1 MKFFLSIIILLL
13 CFNNFAQNG
22 ASTPGVADNN
32 PISIPYHKSNHT
44 TVSKGNNV
52 QNPGGIV
59 DVYTSGN
66 DYFYYYCP
74 TTSGDITIS
83 LAYLSTS
90 TGVSPHI
97 SVWKVDPSTA
107 VAGDLIVSTNA
118 PGYNATTINSSLEC
132 IASLVA
138 GTCYYIMIDNWPG
151 PNGFAYDIS
160 IYDSPIN
167 ADCSNI
173 GFESG
178 TSGWT
183 ATTGIV
189 TKGKNSDPHLFYEPT
204 SYLVDANQHKLVT
217 AANGNDP
224 VIGAAIP
231 QLCPW
236 GGSQSLRLGDG
247 STAGAKGATIE
258 QRFSVSSTNAMFN
271 YYYAVVLEDPSGHT
285 LQEKPM
291 FKIDVL
297 DCDGNPL
304 TCGEYLVVSSAT
316 GFVAFNNYY
325 GSGYYKTWTPVF
337 LDLTSYIGSCV
348 TVRFKTA
355 DCTQTGHFGYAYI
368 DASCA
373 PLEVEGPDTVCI
385 GVNNTLSAPDGAA
398 AYSWTVQGNATV
410 IGTTKDLVI
419 SPIVNTTY
427 ECVITSV
434 TGCQS
439 TLIQPVIVVTGPTVN
454 DITDQIVCGS
464 YTLPTI
470 TGINLTGNENF
481 HDNSQA
487 NGGVIISGPIT
498 STQTVWIADSIGS
511 CLSEESVLI
520 TVNTTPIITNPGNQ
534 VVCDSYTLPTITGTN
549 LTGNEA
555 YYNDSQANGGTI
567 ITGTLTTSQTVWIYD
582 ADGSCSDEESFLVT
596 INTTPTITN
605 PGSQLECDS
614 YTLPVISGINLSGSE
629 AYYND
634 SQTNGGAIITGPITA
649 TQTVWIYDADGSCSD
664 EESFLVT
671 IDLTPSINNP
681 GNQTEC
687 DSYTLP
693 VISGTNLSGTEAY
706 YNNSQ
711 ANGGTIITGP
721 ITSTQT
727 IWIYD
732 VNGSCSDEVSFN
744 VTINISPVITNNPGA
759 LSVCAPYNLPTIT
772 GTNLSGSEN
781 YFDDSQINGG
791 NILTGPLTTSQTVW
805 IYDINNGCLDE
816 QSYSVTVSSTPPT
829 INNPGA
835 IDACTSYTLP
845 TITGT
850 NLTGNQ
856 LYYDDSQANGG
867 NVING
872 NITSTQTVW
881 IFDQQGTCS
890 DEESFLIT
898 ISPLPTASI
907 SGTIEV
913 CEGSTNPDITFTG
926 ANGTA
931 PYTFTYNIN
940 GGANTTVISAGN
952 TALVNVD
959 ASSTGSFTYNLVSVS
974 DASTAS
980 CSQNQSGSATVTVNP
995 LPTATISGST
1005 DVCVGAPNPS
1015 ITFTGANGTSPY
1027 TFTYNING
1035 GTNATVI
1042 ISTGNTAIV
1051 NVDASNTGVF
1061 TYNLISV
1068 SDASST
1074 TCSQSQTGSA
1084 SVTVNPLPTASIS
1097 GTTEI
1102 CVGSTNPDITFTG
1115 ANGTAPYTFIYN
1127 INGGANNTITS
1138 TGNSA
1143 LVNVDASIAGIF
1155 TYNLVSVSD
1164 ASSTACSQTQTGSA
1178 IITINP
1184 SPTASISGTA
1194 FTCVGSSNPNITLTG
1209 ANGTSPYTFTYNI
1222 NGGANT
1228 TITSTG
1234 NSALIN
1240 VDASIIGVFTY
1251 NLVSVSD
1258 ASITACSQTQTGSA
1272 TVTVNPLPTAT
1283 ISGTIQIC
1291 EGSSN
1296 PDVIFTGANGT
1307 APYTFTYNINGG
1319 PSTTVISSSNSAL
1332 VNVDASSAGTFT
1344 YNLISVSDASSTSC
1358 SQTQTG
1364 SATVTVNPLPTATI
1378 SGTIEVCEGS
1388 SNPDITFTGTNGT
1401 APYTFTYNINGGANT
1416 TVMSTGNSALVNVDA
1431 SSAGSFTYNLLS
1443 VSDASSTNCSQNQT
1457 GSATVTVNPL
1467 PTATISGTTAICVG
1481 SPSPI
1486 VTFTGASGTAPYT
1499 FTYNINGGANTT
1511 IISSGNTATIS
1522 ASSSTDGVFSY
1533 NLVSVSDASSTACSQ
1548 AQAGSAIVTVNP
1560 LPTATISGTTAICV
1574 GGTNPIVTFTGANG
1588 TAPYTFTYNINGG
1601 ANTTVISTGNTAT
1614 ISASSSTDGVF
1625 SYNLVSVSDASS
1637 TACSQ
1642 AQTGSAIVTVNP
1654 LPTATI
1660 SGTTAICVDAFI
1672 PNITFTGA
1680 NGTAPYTF
1688 TYNINGGANTTVI
1701 STGNTATVSVSSASA
1716 GAFTYNLI
1724 SISDASST
1732 ACSQNQNSSATV
1744 TVNPNPIVNFTADKL
1759 EGCVPITV
1767 NFTNTTDLISDNV
1780 TWDFGDGSIETSSTN
1795 VNGISHSF
1803 NQVGC
1808 FDITL
1813 TSTSNNCTSSF
1824 SQNQMICTFQNAVA
1838 DFEVDYNKKSLIDPK
1853 FNFTNTS
1860 SYANIYSWDFD
1871 DGYNSTD
1878 FNVEHIYE
1886 NVVTNYI
1893 VSLIANNDNN
1903 CPDTTFKAIAVLD
1916 ELIYYVPNTF
1926 TPNGDDFNNTF
1937 KAVFYSGYQED
1948 DFQMLIF
1955 NRWGQLIF
1963 ESHDSSKG
1971 WNGRYGVDGEL
1982 CSDGMYI
1989 WKIHFKETNIDK
2001 EHIITGHVLLTK

>member
-44 TVSKGNNV
+44 TVSNGNNV
-52 QNPGGIV
+52 QDPGGIV

-107 VAGDLIVSTNA
+107 VAGDLIVSTNS

-316 GFVAFNNYY
+316 GFVAFNNGY
-325 GSGYYKTWTPVF
+325 GTGYYKTWTPVF

-368 DASCA
+368 DATCA
-373 PLEVEGPDTVCI
+373 PLEVEGPDTVCL
-385 GVNNTLSAPDGAA
+385 GASNTLSAPDGAA
-398 AYSWTVQGNATV
+398 SYSWTVQGNATV
-410 IGTTKDLVI
+410 IGTSQDLII
-419 SPIVNTTY
+419 SPTVNTTY

-439 TLIQPVIVVTGPTVN
+439 TLIQPVIVVTGPTVD

-470 TGINLTGNENF
+470 TGTNLTGNENF
-481 HDNSQA
+481 HNNSQV

-534 VVCDSYTLPTITGTN
+534 VVCDSYTLPTITGAN

-605 PGSQLECDS
+605 PGNQLECDS

-634 SQTNGGAIITGPITA
+634 SQTNGGAIITGPITT

-664 EESFLVT
+664 EERFLVT

-693 VISGTNLSGTEAY
+693 VISGTNLSGAEAY

-732 VNGSCSDEVSFN
+732 VNGSCSDEISFN
-744 VTINISPVITNNPGA
+744 VNINISPVITNNPGA

-805 IYDINNGCLDE
+805 IYDINNGCFDE

-835 IDACTSYTLP
+835 IEACTSYTLP

-980 CSQNQSGSATVTVNP
+980 CSQNQSGSATVTINP
-995 LPTATISGST
+995 LPTATISGTT
-1005 DVCVGAPNPS
+1005 DVCVGTLNSS

-1027 TFTYNING
+1027 SFTYNING
-1035 GTNATVI
+1035 GTNATVV
-1042 ISTGNTAIV
+1042 STGNTAIV

-1074 TCSQSQTGSA
+1074 TCTQSQTS
-1084 SVTVNPLPTASIS
+1084 
-1097 GTTEI
+1097 
-1102 CVGSTNPDITFTG
+1102 
-1115 ANGTAPYTFIYN
+1115 
-1127 INGGANNTITS
+1127 
-1138 TGNSA
+1138 
-1143 LVNVDASIAGIF
+1143 
-1155 TYNLVSVSD
+1155 
-1164 ASSTACSQTQTGSA
+1164 
-1178 IITINP
+1178 
-1184 SPTASISGTA
+1184 
-1194 FTCVGSSNPNITLTG
+1194 
-1209 ANGTSPYTFTYNI
+1209 
-1222 NGGANT
+1222 
-1228 TITSTG
+1228 
-1234 NSALIN
+1234 
-1240 VDASIIGVFTY
+1240 
-1251 NLVSVSD
+1251 
-1258 ASITACSQTQTGSA
+1258 SA
-1272 TVTVNPLPTAT
+1272 T
-1283 ISGTIQIC
+1283 I
-1291 EGSSN
+1291 
-1296 PDVIFTGANGT
+1296 
-1307 APYTFTYNINGG
+1307 
-1319 PSTTVISSSNSAL
+1319 
-1332 VNVDASSAGTFT
+1332 
-1344 YNLISVSDASSTSC
+1344 
-1358 SQTQTG
+1358 
-1364 SATVTVNPLPTATI
+1364 
-1378 SGTIEVCEGS
+1378 
-1388 SNPDITFTGTNGT
+1388 
-1401 APYTFTYNINGGANT
+1401 
-1416 TVMSTGNSALVNVDA
+1416 
-1431 SSAGSFTYNLLS
+1431 
-1443 VSDASSTNCSQNQT
+1443 
-1457 GSATVTVNPL
+1457 TVNPL
-1467 PTATISGTTAICVG
+1467 PTATISGTTEICVG
-1481 SPSPI
+1481 
-1486 VTFTGASGTAPYT
+1486 A
-1499 FTYNINGGANTT
+1499 
-1511 IISSGNTATIS
+1511 
-1522 ASSSTDGVFSY
+1522 
-1533 NLVSVSDASSTACSQ
+1533 
-1548 AQAGSAIVTVNP
+1548 
-1560 LPTATISGTTAICV
+1560 
-1574 GGTNPIVTFTGANG
+1574 TNP
-1588 TAPYTFTYNINGG
+1588 
-1601 ANTTVISTGNTAT
+1601 
-1614 ISASSSTDGVF
+1614 D
-1625 SYNLVSVSDASS
+1625 
-1637 TACSQ
+1637 
-1642 AQTGSAIVTVNP
+1642 
-1654 LPTATI
+1654 
-1660 SGTTAICVDAFI
+1660 
-1672 PNITFTGA
+1672 ITFTGA

-1688 TYNINGGANTTVI
+1688 TYNINGGANTTVT
-1701 STGNTATVSVSSASA
+1701 STGNSALVNVDASSA
-1716 GAFTYNLI
+1716 GIFTYNLV
-1724 SISDASST
+1724 SVSDASST
-1732 ACSQNQNSSATV
+1732 ACSQNQSGSAIITVNPTPTASITGTTDVCVGSSNPDITYTGANGTAPYTFTYNINGGANTTVTSTGNSVLVNVDASSAGVFTYNLISVSDASNTACSQNQSGSAIVTVNTLPTATISGTIELCEGATNPNITFTGANGIAPYTYTYNINGGANTTVTSTGNSALVNVDASSAGIFTYNLISVADASNTACSQNQSGSAIVTVNPLPTATISGTIELCEGATNPNITFTGANGNAPYTFTYNINGGANTTVTSTGNSVLVNVDASSAGVFTYNLISVSDASNTACSQNQSGSAIVTVNPLPIATISGTIELCEGTTNPDITFTGANGTAPYTFTYNINGGANTTVTSTGNSVLVNVDASSAGVLTYNLISVSDASNTACSQNQSGSATV
-1744 TVNPNPIVNFTADKL
+1744 TINPNPIVNFTADKL

-1767 NFTNTTDLISDNV
+1767 NFSNTTDLISDNV
-1780 TWDFGDGSIETSSTN
+1780 TWDFGDGLIENSSTN
-1795 VNGISHSF
+1795 VNGFSHSF

-1824 SQNQMICTFQNAVA
+1824 NQNQIICTFPNAVA
-1838 DFEVDYNKKSLIDPK
+1838 DFEIDENTKKSLINPK
-1853 FNFTNTS
+1853 FIFTNTS
-1860 SYANIYSWDFD
+1860 SNANVYFWDFD
-1871 DGYNSTD
+1871 DGNFSND
-1878 FNVEHIYE
+1878 FNVEHIYDKTI
-1886 NVVTNYI
+1886 TNYI